1 MKKFIFVI
9 NITKCVKLNLPSIC
23 DTEEDEDDELDDE
36 LFGCEED
43 ELLDWLNPVDFELL
57 EEVLLSLKA
66 GEGALSFSRYPSLDS
81 LSDWERVFFPVIL

>member
-1 MKKFIFVI
+1 M
-9 NITKCVKLNLPSIC
+9 NLPSIC
-23 DTEEDEDDELDDE
+23 DAEEDEDELDDE

-43 ELLDWLNPVDFELL
+43 ELLDWLDPVDFELL

-66 GEGALSFSRYPSLDS
+66 GEGALSFSQCPSLDS